1 MDGGGEE
8 LGAGGFGVGEF
19 ACQAVALGQKI
30 GWHAKARRRGEDRSQ
45 VWSLRGFA
53 TSRELSF
60 SKRWTAAE
68 RSWVLEDSDWVSL
81 HAKPAHWGRSSVVTR
96 RREEDKSQVWSLW
109 GFAPSRPL
117 SSFQSAA
124 PFETRDNP
132 SLINSAPKL
141 MR

>member
-8 LGAGGFGVGEF
+8 LGAGEFGLGEF
-19 ACQAVALGQKI
+19 ACQGGAKGQKL
-30 GWHAKARRRGEDRSQ
+30 GWHAKARRREEDRSQ
-45 VWSLRGFA
+45 VC
-53 TSRELSF
+53 
-60 SKRWTAAE
+60 
-68 RSWVLEDSDWVSL
+68 
-81 HAKPAHWGRSSVVTR
+81 
-96 RREEDKSQVWSLW
+96 SLW
-109 GFAPSRPL
+109 GFATSRPL